1 MPGRSGKLATAA
13 AGLAALALAG
23 AAAGCGSTSVSEVEK
38 QVGDQLEA
46 QLARQ
51 GKRQDLEPGV
61 ATRVDKVDCPDDADT
76 SEGAMFRCDAIGP
89 GGKTVGTVTVQMR
102 ADGDARW
109 QFVAAAPS

>member
-1 MPGRSGKLATAA
+1 VGR
-13 AGLAALALAG
+13 AGSVTDHAG
-23 AAAGCGSTSVSEVEK
+23 EVGEARRRRRRRAGGPRARGR
-38 QVGDQLEA
+38 GDQLEA